1 MEHHEPIDELRLTL
15 GEIHNPYHRAM
26 VCAWLVGLD
35 SLERIEV
42 TLSSI
47 AVSIESL
54 LDADGDQELGG
65 DD

>member
-26 VCAWLVGLD
+26 VCAWLVALD

-47 AVSIESL
+47 AASIDSTFE
-54 LDADGDQELGG
+54 DADGD
-65 DD
+65 DDDV